1 MSALAQPAVGN
12 VAVTSG
18 TTVAVAP
25 GSNVTA
31 GNRIIVGVG
40 WGSSTQT
47 CTVSGSINGALT
59 PVAASI
65 FTNASGPFSGEWFY
79 LDLASGGAET
89 YTATT
94 SATNTQRE
102 IVVYELSGLSGP
114 PDSGGGGTGSST
126 NPTGTITIVGQPG
139 IILAYGMATA
149 GTITV
154 GATYT
159 TGISQ
164 NGDQSQHKFHS
175 ATGSTSVPMVD
186 GSVSQ
191 WIVSAVAF
199 LDGVTPSSA
208 AVLTNPFQAIPFMTR

>member
-1 MSALAQPAVGN
+1 V
-12 VAVTSG
+12 
-18 TTVAVAP
+18 
-25 GSNVTA
+25 
-31 GNRIIVGVG
+31 
-40 WGSSTQT
+40 
-47 CTVSGSINGALT
+47 
-59 PVAASI
+59 
-65 FTNASGPFSGEWFY
+65 
-79 LDLASGGAET
+79 
-89 YTATT
+89 
-94 SATNTQRE
+94 
-102 IVVYELSGLSGP
+102 SGLSGP

-186 GSVSQ
+186 ASVSQ

-208 AVLTNPFQAIPFMTR
+208 AVMTNPFQAIPFMTR